1 MICVYAS
8 TSQKLRRAFVVL
20 LRDTTWKCGT
30 VERLIV
36 NYLRQIQNYRYT
48 HSSVKDML
56 DNFKVKEKQQRRF
69 FDAIERL
76 EKRGIIK
83 IVFKHF
89 SSSDE
94 VNVMSR
100 QGGL

>member
-1 MICVYAS
+1 
-8 TSQKLRRAFVVL
+8 
-20 LRDTTWKCGT
+20 
-30 VERLIV
+30 
-36 NYLRQIQNYRYT
+36 
-48 HSSVKDML
+48 ML